1 MKICLILVLFICS
14 PSNDSQSNKIIT
26 KIIDMSSL
34 CGILKFTTIAEFKIS
49 ERHFI
54 SDFSVE
60 KGYKIQFNK

>member
-1 MKICLILVLFICS
+1 MKVCLILVLFTCL
-14 PSNDSQSNKIIT
+14 PSNDSQCNMIIT

-34 CGILKFTTIAEFKIS
+34 CGILKFTMLAEFKIS

-54 SDFSVE
+54 SDLSVE

>member
-1 MKICLILVLFICS
+1 MKVCLILFLFTCLS
-14 PSNDSQSNKIIT
+14 SNDSQYNKIIT

-34 CGILKFTTIAEFKIS
+34 CGILKFTMLTEFKIS

-54 SDFSVE
+54 SDLSME

>member
-14 PSNDSQSNKIIT
+14 PTNDSQCNKIIT

-34 CGILKFTTIAEFKIS
+34 CGILKFTMLAEFKIS

-54 SDFSVE
+54 SDLTVKYFI
-60 KGYKIQFNK
+60 KIMLK